1 MKKVAIIGYA
11 SRLPQC
17 RDKGSFWQH
26 LLTGDDLITQVA
38 EDRWA
43 QEYLQHPQRSHPG
56 TSVTFAAGSL
66 GEVSG
71 FDAGFFRISPREAAA
86 IDP

>member
-43 QEYLQHPQRSHPG
+43 QAYLRHPQRSHPG

-66 GEVSG
+66 GC
-71 FDAGFFRISPREAAA
+71 
-86 IDP
+86 